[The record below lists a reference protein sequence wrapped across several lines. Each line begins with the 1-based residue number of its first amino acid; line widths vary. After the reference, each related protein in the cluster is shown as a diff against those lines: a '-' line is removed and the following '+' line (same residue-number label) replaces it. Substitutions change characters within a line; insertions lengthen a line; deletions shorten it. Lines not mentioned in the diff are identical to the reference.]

1 MDTVN
6 YEMVKQINKELIA
19 TQEQTNSEN
28 ANIYNRNK
36 KLIKRLEE
44 LSNNANIKYL
54 NFKMI
59 GGSLAIGLLLGALA
73 VGGYSYYKVH
83 QALKKVKNIQTTNK
97 EYNSMFLQEEKKL
110 ALKTFPDK
118 YYCTLTNGW
127 KGICIPQKSKL
138 HMIISGHLLFVRIK
152 K

>member
-6 YEMVKQINKELIA
+6 YEMVKQVNKELLS
-19 TQEQTNSEN
+19 TQEQINRENSH
-28 ANIYNRNK
+28 IYKRNK
-36 KLIKRLEE
+36 EIVDRLED

-54 NFKMI
+54 NFKVI
-59 GGSLAIGLLLGALA
+59 GGALSIGLLLGMLSI
-73 VGGYSYYKVH
+73 GGYSYYKVH
-83 QALKKVKNIQTTNK
+83 QALKKVKNIQTRNK
-97 EYNSMFLQEEKKL
+97 EYNSMFLQENKKL